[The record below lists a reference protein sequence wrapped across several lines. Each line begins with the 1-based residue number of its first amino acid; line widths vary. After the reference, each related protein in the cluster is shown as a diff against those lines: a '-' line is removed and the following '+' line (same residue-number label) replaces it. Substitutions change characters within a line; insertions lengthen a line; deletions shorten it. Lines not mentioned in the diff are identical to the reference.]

1 MRSVLRKTHHTAVVL
16 MPPADVW
23 PPLQAI
29 RQRHDR
35 HARRWVMP
43 HITLLYP
50 FRPRDEFPAVAEQL
64 AVVCWRLAPFPLLL
78 REWRYF
84 DHGRGSYTLWLV
96 PEPMAA
102 VQRLQAAL
110 QDVVPDC
117 DDVCRYPR
125 GFTPHL
131 SLAQAQGQA
140 MRQRLQDMLQATWQ
154 PLSFMVEAIQLIW
167 RQPPADDV
175 FRVDRT
181 IRLGKSLSMDLCR
194 ESAADV

>member
-1 MRSVLRKTHHTAVVL
+1 
-16 MPPADVW
+16 
-23 PPLQAI
+23 
-29 RQRHDR
+29 
-35 HARRWVMP
+35 MP

-50 FRPRDEFPAVAEQL
+50 FRPRQEFAAVAEQL
-64 AVVCWRLAPFPLLL
+64 AVVCRVLQPFPLLL
-78 REWRYF
+78 RELRYF

-117 DDVCRYPR
+117 DDVCRYPG

-140 MRQRLQDMLQATWQ
+140 MRQRLQDTLQATWQ

-181 IRLGKSLSMDLCR
+181 IRLGKSLPMDLWR
-194 ESAADV
+194 ESIADV

>member
-1 MRSVLRKTHHTAVVL
+1 
-16 MPPADVW
+16 
-23 PPLQAI
+23 
-29 RQRHDR
+29 
-35 HARRWVMP
+35 MP

-50 FRPRDEFPAVAEQL
+50 FRPRDAFPAVAEQL
-64 AVVCWRLAPFPLLL
+64 AVVCRTLAPFSLVL

-102 VQRLQAAL
+102 VTQLQAAL
-110 QDVVPDC
+110 QEVTPDC
-117 DDVCRYPR
+117 DDVCRYPH

-140 MRQRLQDMLQATWQ
+140 MMQRLQGTLQATWR

-167 RQPPADDV
+167 RQPPPDDV

-181 IRLGKSLSMDLCR
+181 ILLGKSIPPGLCR
-194 ESAADV
+194 ESAANV

>member
-16 MPPADVW
+16 IPPAAVW

-35 HARRWVMP
+35 HACRWVMP

-50 FRPRDEFPAVAEQL
+50 FRPRQEFSAVAEQL
-64 AVVCWRLAPFPLLL
+64 AVVCRTLEPFPLLL
-78 REWRYF
+78 RELRYF

-96 PEPMAA
+96 PEPMEA
-102 VQRLQAAL
+102 VQQLQAAL
-110 QDVVPDC
+110 QNVVPDC
-117 DDVCRYPR
+117 DDVCRYAG

-140 MRQRLQDMLQATWQ
+140 MRQRLQDTLQGTWQ

-175 FRVDRT
+175 FRVDRA
-181 IRLGKSLSMDLCR
+181 ILLGKSLPIDLCR
-194 ESAADV
+194 